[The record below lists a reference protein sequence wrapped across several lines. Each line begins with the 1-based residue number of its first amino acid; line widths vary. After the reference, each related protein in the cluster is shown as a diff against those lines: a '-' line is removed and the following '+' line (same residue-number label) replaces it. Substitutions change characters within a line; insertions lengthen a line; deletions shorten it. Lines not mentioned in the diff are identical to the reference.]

1 MDACLCGRRIHHHT
15 VYHIRETVGGKT
27 DAVCQK
33 ALHQV
38 FRDIN
43 GGFRAVADNAYFAG
57 VGNLAQHIAVITFK
71 RNAVSRKKDVAVL
84 KTYGFGRFVEIHT
97 ERSFLHLYILV
108 APRK

>member
-71 RNAVSRKKDVAVL
+71 RNAVGRKKDVAVL
-84 KTYGFGRFVEIHT
+84 KTYGFGCFVEIHT